1 MTSFMN
7 TSYRWLLTL
16 FAIGLVACGETRPER
31 PELLVFA
38 AASLR
43 DVAADFATEFESRY
57 SARVVYNF
65 AGSNTLAQQIRA
77 APGADVFLSADETW
91 VDFLE
96 QAQRTVAG
104 TRRAFLSNRL
114 VLISQRDVE
123 LGIEHPRDL
132 ADAISSNGGKL
143 SFLALA
149 DPQAVPAGRYARAAL
164 ERLEIADG
172 SLWTALDGKIAPTLD
187 VRAAL
192 ALVESDP
199 AIAGIVYLTDT
210 MTSDKVRVLYEFPA
224 SEEVP
229 IRYAAVQIAAG
240 EEPELGR
247 LFLDFLTSGAA
258 SKIARR
264 NGFSPAPG
272 RTHQDAAA
280 RP

>member
-1 MTSFMN
+1 MDTSH
-7 TSYRWLLTL
+7 RWLLAL
-16 FAIGLVACGETRPER
+16 LAIGLAACGETRSER
-31 PELLVFA
+31 PELLIFA

-57 SARVVYNF
+57 PARVVYNF

-96 QAQRTVAG
+96 QARRTVAG

-132 ADAISSNGGKL
+132 AGAISSDGGKL

-149 DPQAVPAGRYARAAL
+149 DPRAVPAGRYARAAL

-199 AIAGIVYLTDT
+199 EIAGIVYRTDT
-210 MTSDKVRVLYEFPA
+210 MTSNEVRVLYEFPP
-224 SEEVP
+224 SEESP
-229 IRYAAVQIAAG
+229 IRYAAVLIAAG
-240 EEPELGR
+240 EAPELGR
-247 LFLDFLTSGAA
+247 LFLDFLTSEEA

-272 RTHQDAAA
+272 QTHPDAAA